1 MCTLLIQSQEKR
13 ARAYSVLQQIKNK
26 GVSIDD
32 FVDSYTNNGKI
43 VKKAPDQLKQLG
55 YVLSPEN
62 IKKYLK
68 NFLSISMPVGMTI
81 PYINKENK

>member
-1 MCTLLIQSQEKR
+1 MCTSLIQSQEKR

-43 VKKAPDQLKQLG
+43 VPYAPHELRDMG
-55 YVLSPEN
+55 N
-62 IKKYLK
+62 ILTLDNLKKYLR
-68 NFLSISMPVGMTI
+68 NFLSVGMPIGITA
-81 PYINKENK
+81 PYIDNKNK

>member
-43 VKKAPDQLKQLG
+43 AKYAPEQLREIGEILT
-55 YVLSPEN
+55 PDN
-62 IKKYLK
+62 IKKYLR
-68 NFLSISMPVGMTI
+68 NFLSIGAPIEIVGL
-81 PYINKENK
+81 KQEE